1 MAACPQQDIGSLF
14 LDSHAKRPRIR
25 SERIRQPYRTDPLIG
40 IACIRHNRAVSIFP
54 EHAAIANPCGDAE
67 AMEQIAGQALHRV
80 GGETDILETAI
91 RHRIGGQSAG
101 YGTCGRYAKI
111 QSGREKEQTA
121 ELQSLMRNSYAV
133 FCLKKQTKH

>member
-91 RHRIGGQSAG
+91 RHRIRS
-101 YGTCGRYAKI
+101 
-111 QSGREKEQTA
+111 EEQTS
-121 ELQSLMRNSYAV
+121 ELQSLMRISYAV
-133 FCLKKQTKH
+133 FCLKKKN